1 MNKKCMYKLF
11 LHIIKYKKGSD
22 LSLILDFNYWLKV
35 IKKLLVLSIGIFL
48 IYIGFKVSIF
58 YIPFLIAFILS
69 QLIEPVIRFCMK
81 KLKMRR
87 KVSAILIFIIV
98 LSIIIGLI
106 AGGIITLVSEAS
118 NLLENINYYFEK
130 IYNGTQNIISDF
142 NFSKIQLSNELSTIL
157 SNSTGDFINTA
168 SNWVKNILTS
178 FLNAVTSLPKVGLC
192 IVITILALYF
202 MCTDKIYMLDQIEH
216 HLPEEWVKK
225 LTKHIKA
232 LTKKIG
238 CYLKAQFILIIVSF
252 IISLIGLY
260 IFSAIGMKV
269 SYPLLT
275 AIGIAAVDALPIFG
289 SGTVMVP
296 WAVISACNGDIT
308 LGISILVLWIIMSIV
323 RQIIE
328 PKIVSRQI
336 GIHPIFTLIAMYTG
350 FRFIGFLGMF
360 VGPIVL
366 IILKEI
372 YGNRID
378 KGFVKSIF
386 ERDC

>member
-1 MNKKCMYKLF
+1 MYKLF

-168 SNWVKNILTS
+168 SNWAKNILTS

-238 CYLKAQFILIIVSF
+238 CYLKAQFILIMVSF

-275 AIGIAAVDALPIFG
+275 AIGIAVVDALPIFG

>member
-1 MNKKCMYKLF
+1 M
-11 LHIIKYKKGSD
+11 
-22 LSLILDFNYWLKV
+22 ILDFNYWMKV
-35 IKKLLVLSIGIFL
+35 TKKLFILIIGIFSL
-48 IYIGFKVSIF
+48 YIGFKISLF

-69 QLIEPVIRFCMK
+69 QLIEPIIRWCMR

-106 AGGIITLVSEAS
+106 AGAIITLVSEAS
-118 NLLENINYYFEK
+118 NLLGNINYYFEK
-130 IYNGTQNIISDF
+130 IYDTSQNIISNFDF
-142 NFSKIQLSNELSTIL
+142 GKFEKIKLSSELNTIL
-157 SNSTGDFINTA
+157 SNSTGDVINTA
-168 SNWVKNILTS
+168 SSWIKSILTG
-178 FLNAVTSLPKVGLC
+178 FLNAITSLPKVGFC

-232 LTKKIG
+232 LTKTLG
-238 CYLKAQFILIIVSF
+238 YYLKAQFTLIFVSF
-252 IISLIGLY
+252 IISLIGLV
-260 IFSAIGMKV
+260 IFSIIGMKV
-269 SYPLLT
+269 TYPLLS

-289 SGTVMVP
+289 SGTVMIP
-296 WAVISACNGDIT
+296 WAIISAFNGDVT
-308 LGISILVLWIIMSIV
+308 LGVSILVLWIIMSIV
-323 RQIIE
+323 RQFLE
-328 PKIVSRQI
+328 PKIVSGHI

-350 FRFIGFLGMF
+350 FRFIGFLGLF

-378 KGFVKSIF
+378 RGFVKSIF
-386 ERDC
+386 DRN

>member
-1 MNKKCMYKLF
+1 M
-11 LHIIKYKKGSD
+11 
-22 LSLILDFNYWLKV
+22 ILDFNYWLKV

-168 SNWVKNILTS
+168 SNWAKNILTS

-275 AIGIAAVDALPIFG
+275 AIGIAVVDALPIFG

>member
-1 MNKKCMYKLF
+1 MYKLF

-168 SNWVKNILTS
+168 SNWAKNILTS

>member
-1 MNKKCMYKLF
+1 MYKLF

-157 SNSTGDFINTA
+157 INSTGDFINTA

-232 LTKKIG
+232 LTKTLG
-238 CYLKAQFILIIVSF
+238 CYLKAQFILIMVSF

-269 SYPLLT
+269 SYPSLT
-275 AIGIAAVDALPIFG
+275 AIGIAVVDAMPIFG